1 MMMMMTRKQKQS
13 EQDKTTRLT
22 GTGTPQAP
30 TAAVPER
37 ATGEGTCEAD
47 LGATPG
53 RRGSAVLSEGNTLN
67 KHQRARENG
76 LLGAKSP
83 STSNFPFKSLV

>member
-1 MMMMMTRKQKQS
+1 MMMMMTRKQQS

-22 GTGTPQAP
+22 GTGTPKAP

-37 ATGEGTCEAD
+37 ALSEGTCEAD